1 MTKYTDCVI
10 TYEQS
15 NGNIIMR
22 PRFGRNGLHIGDTTS
37 MGWKVLDIHYQYS
50 DGNYY
55 HEEDIRRLYRNNEEK
70 KDPLKKRIARYL
82 IKKLNKY
89 R

>member
-1 MTKYTDCVI
+1 MTRHTDCVI

-22 PRFGRNGLHIGDTTS
+22 PRFGRNNLNIGDTTS
-37 MGWKVLDIHYQYS
+37 LGWKVLDIHYQYI

-55 HEEDIRRLYRNNEEK
+55 HEEDIRRLYRKNEEK
-70 KDPLKKRIARYL
+70 KEPIKKRIACYL

>member
-1 MTKYTDCVI
+1 MTIHTACVI
-10 TYEQS
+10 TFEKE

-22 PRFGRNGLHIGDTTS
+22 PRFDDSGLHIGDVTS
-37 MGWKVLDIHYQYS
+37 MGWKVLDIHYQAE

-55 HEEDIRRLYRNNEEK
+55 HQNEYHRIRRN
-70 KDPLKKRIARYL
+70 KRKS
-82 IKKLNKY
+82 IKQKFAEYIMRRASKW